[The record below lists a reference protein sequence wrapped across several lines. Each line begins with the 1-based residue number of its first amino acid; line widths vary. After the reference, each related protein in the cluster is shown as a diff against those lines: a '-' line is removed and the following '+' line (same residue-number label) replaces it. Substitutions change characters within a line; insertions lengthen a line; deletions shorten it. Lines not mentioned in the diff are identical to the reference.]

1 MERGGRFA
9 RNPATTR
16 GPRPLPETVM
26 NVLSQL
32 IVSGIAVGMIYGV
45 IAFSYQLTFA
55 TSKTLNFGQG
65 EALMLGALVGLT
77 TINFLIGQALGT
89 LWAYLLM
96 LPIVFAFGLAQGAV
110 VEWLGVRQAVKAKS
124 EAGWIMATIAL
135 GIIFRN
141 LAENIWGRDALRFP
155 SPLPEAALTIGPV
168 RIQPMEIAIVIGALA
183 IMLAVEI
190 FNRRSI
196 FGKAVVAT
204 ANDRDAAGLMGID
217 TRRVITFSYALS
229 SMTAAFAGVLIAPVT
244 LTGATMGAV
253 LGLKAFAVA
262 IIGGL
267 SSGMGVIVGG
277 LILGITETLTG
288 YYISTG
294 YKDVPGLVLLLLVLS
309 LKPSG
314 LFGRATIKK
323 V

>member
-1 MERGGRFA
+1 
-9 RNPATTR
+9 
-16 GPRPLPETVM
+16 M
-26 NVLSQL
+26 NILAQL
-32 IVSGIAVGMIYGV
+32 IVSGVVVGMIYGV
-45 IAFSYQLTFA
+45 IAFGYQLTFA

-77 TINFLIGQALGT
+77 TINFLIGQQIGT
-89 LWAYLLM
+89 FAAYLLM
-96 LPIVFAFGLAQGAV
+96 LPVVLAFGLMQGAV
-110 VEWLGVRQAVKAKS
+110 VEFLGVRQAIRTKS

-135 GIIFRN
+135 GIIFKN

-155 SPLPEAALTIGPV
+155 SPLPEAALRFAGV
-168 RIQPMEIAIVIGALA
+168 RIQPMEIAIVLGAVGLM
-183 IMLAVEI
+183 IAVEV

-196 FGKAVVAT
+196 YGKAVVAT
-204 ANDRDAAGLMGID
+204 ANDRDAAGLMGIN
-217 TRRVITFSYALS
+217 TRLVITFSYALS
-229 SMTAAFAGVLIAPVT
+229 SMAAAFAGVLVAPIT

-267 SSGMGVIVGG
+267 SSGVGVVVGGVI
-277 LILGITETLTG
+277 LGVTENLTG

-294 YKDVPGLVLLLLVLS
+294 YKDVPGLVLLLLVLTF
-309 LKPSG
+309 KPSG
-314 LFGRATIKK
+314 LFGSAAIKK

>member
-1 MERGGRFA
+1 
-9 RNPATTR
+9 
-16 GPRPLPETVM
+16 M
-26 NVLSQL
+26 NILLQL
-32 IVSGIAVGMIYGV
+32 VVSGISVGMIYGV

-77 TINFLIGQALGT
+77 TINFLIGQSLGNGF
-89 LWAYLLM
+89 AYLLM
-96 LPIVFAFGLAQGAV
+96 LPIVFAFGLCQGVV
-110 VEWLGVRQAVKAKS
+110 VEWLGVRRAVQAKS

-141 LAENIWGRDALRFP
+141 LAENVWGRDALRFP

-168 RIQPMEIAIVIGALA
+168 RIQPMEIAIVLGALA
-183 IMLAVEI
+183 VMLAVEI

-204 ANDRDAAGLMGID
+204 ANDKDAADLMGIN
-217 TRRVITFSYALS
+217 TSRVITFSYALS
-229 SMTAAFAGVLIAPVT
+229 SMTAALAGVLIAPVT

-267 SSGMGVIVGG
+267 SSGMGVIAGG

-294 YKDVPGLVLLLLVLS
+294 YKDVPGLVLLLLVLT

>member
-1 MERGGRFA
+1 MNNFA
-9 RNPATTR
+9 
-16 GPRPLPETVM
+16 
-26 NVLSQL
+26 QL
-32 IVSGIAVGMIYGV
+32 VASGVSVGMIYAV
-45 IAFSYQLTFA
+45 IAFGYQLTFA

-65 EALMLGALVGLT
+65 EALMLGAMVGLSLVGFFT
-77 TINFLIGQALGT
+77 NGLG
-89 LWAYLLM
+89 LGIMAAYLLM
-96 LPIVFAFGLAQGAV
+96 LPIVLAFGLLQGAL
-110 VEWLGVRQAVKAKS
+110 VERLGIRQAIKTKS

-135 GIIFRN
+135 GIIFKN
-141 LAENIWGRDALRFP
+141 MAENIWGRDDLKFP
-155 SPLPEAALTIGPV
+155 SPLSEQAVVFNGV
-168 RIQPMEIAIVIGALA
+168 RVLPMEIAIVVGALA

-196 FGKAVVAT
+196 YGKAVVAT
-204 ANDRDAAGLMGID
+204 ANDRDAAGLMGIN
-217 TRRVITFSYALS
+217 TNLVITFSYALS
-229 SMTAAFAGVLIAPVT
+229 SMTAALAGVLVAPVT

-267 SSGMGVIVGG
+267 SSGLGVVVGG
-277 LILGITETLTG
+277 LILGITENLTG

-309 LKPSG
+309 FKPSG
-314 LFGRATIKK
+314 LFGKATIKK

>member
-1 MERGGRFA
+1 MAHHRTLDMQILA
-9 RNPATTR
+9 
-16 GPRPLPETVM
+16 
-26 NVLSQL
+26 QL

-45 IAFSYQLTFA
+45 IAFGYQLTFA

-65 EALMLGALVGLT
+65 EALMLGSLVGLT
-77 TINFLIGQALGT
+77 AVAYVGY
-89 LWAYLLM
+89 WAM
-96 LPIVFAFGLAQGAV
+96 LPIVLVFGLMQGAV
-110 VEWLGVRQAVKAKS
+110 VERLGVRRAIETRS

-135 GIIFRN
+135 GIIFKN
-141 LAENIWGRDALRFP
+141 LAENIWGRDALKFP
-155 SPLPEAALTIGPV
+155 SPLPEAPIGFMGV
-168 RIQPMEIAIVIGALA
+168 NVLPMEIAIVVGALGL
-183 IMLAVEI
+183 MLSIEL

-196 FGKAVVAT
+196 YGKAVVAT

-217 TRRVITFSYALS
+217 TSLAISFSYALS
-229 SMTAAFAGVLIAPVT
+229 SMTAAFAGVLVAPVT
-244 LTGATMGAV
+244 LTGASMGGA

-267 SSGMGVIVGG
+267 SSGMGVVVGG
-277 LILGITETLTG
+277 LILGVTETLTG

-309 LKPSG
+309 FKPSG
-314 LFGRATIKK
+314 LFGKAAIKK